1 MYGTSQ
7 NKPHSFKMAP
17 RDLVKTLCA
26 RQIKTDQKEADDPE
40 SLARQNKP

>member
-17 RDLVKTLCA
+17 RDLVKTLCVPD
-26 RQIKTDQKEADDPE
+26 R
-40 SLARQNKP
+40 